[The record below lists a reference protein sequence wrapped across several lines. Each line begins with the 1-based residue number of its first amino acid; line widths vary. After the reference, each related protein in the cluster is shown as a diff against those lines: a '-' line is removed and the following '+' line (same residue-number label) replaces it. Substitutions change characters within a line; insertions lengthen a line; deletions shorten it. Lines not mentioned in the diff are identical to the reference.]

1 MSGISSAPLLVS
13 SVSSSQG
20 RPHGFGGSTPKGAGG
35 ATGHVTSIDDRQL
48 GNHTYAPS
56 YHMPVSHDDRRAA
69 SPQRH
74 PAYHDKWQLPQRTS
88 SSSRDMG
95 GRLLAFP
102 RTVSERL
109 RGETSDSLGMSSG
122 ELYDDLEEE
131 GCCCFPPLTLTERLL
146 GWLTCFAG
154 GLVIS
159 SLALGS
165 FQDLVR
171 GKSTKFAVAY
181 TLGNC
186 VGLLGTA
193 FLVGFRRQLEGMT
206 EKSRLWSS
214 GVFAGSIVGTLFCAI
229 FFPVAPLV
237 ILCLIIQWL
246 AYIWYSLSYIPY
258 GRESVLWCFRWI
270 SSRL

>member
-1 MSGISSAPLLVS
+1 MPGRTSAPLLTASLSSHARPDGFGVNSRENASGRVTSSGGREGEQKYVS
-13 SVSSSQG
+13 SYHVS
-20 RPHGFGGSTPKGAGG
+20 
-35 ATGHVTSIDDRQL
+35 
-48 GNHTYAPS
+48 
-56 YHMPVSHDDRRAA
+56 VSPDDRRAE
-69 SPQRH
+69 SSQRH
-74 PAYHDKWQLPQRTS
+74 PAYHEGWPFPQGTS

-102 RTVSERL
+102 RAVSERL
-109 RGETSDSLGMSSG
+109 RGRSTDSLGQAAG
-122 ELYDDLEEE
+122 QQFDDLEEE
-131 GCCCFPPLTLTERLL
+131 EEWCCCFPPLTLTERLL
-146 GWLTCFAG
+146 GWLTCFIG
-154 GLVIS
+154 CLVIS

-171 GKSTKFAVAY
+171 GKSTKFAIAY

-214 GVFAGSIVGTLFCAI
+214 GVFAGSIMGTLLCAI
-229 FFPVAPLV
+229 FMPVAPLV
-237 ILCLIIQWL
+237 ILCLTLQWL

-258 GRESVLWCFRWI
+258 GRESVLWCFRWVR
-270 SSRL
+270 SWL